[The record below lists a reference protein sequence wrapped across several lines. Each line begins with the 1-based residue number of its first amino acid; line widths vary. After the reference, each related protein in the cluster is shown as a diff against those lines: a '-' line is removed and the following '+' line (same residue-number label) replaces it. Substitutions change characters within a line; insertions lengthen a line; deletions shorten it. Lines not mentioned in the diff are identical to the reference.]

1 MVLGGLQAFSLVSIL
16 LLILPGWLGVK
27 LYLRRVKRQDRL
39 NRLDT
44 VALSIGVSVSAIAGL
59 SFVFILYYT
68 IGYQLLTP
76 TKPLVIPPV
85 SGLLLLTKSLLLAGM
100 NYVLLV
106 SSAAQLG
113 EYCASEG
120 YFMGQLPNP
129 PNSVWR
135 TQLESIENSPG
146 DDHIRVVTADDDHIS
161 GKLGGWSVDSKD
173 LVVEEPERIE
183 ADTGEHGQS
192 SELLDSRMYLHD
204 SEIARVY
211 VGQPNTADESSVS
224 PDRPE
229 PEADRELG
237 ELDKTASESSGSDE

>member
-27 LYLRRVKRQDRL
+27 LYLRGVKRQDRL

-44 VALSIGVSVSAIAGL
+44 VVVSICVSLGVLSVLALCYVVLLAALVIITPGSGSWLPALERL
-59 SFVFILYYT
+59 S
-68 IGYQLLTP
+68 
-76 TKPLVIPPV
+76 PLVSLSWLGIGNYILVV
-85 SGLLLLTKSLLLAGM
+85 ST
-100 NYVLLV
+100 
-106 SSAAQLG
+106 AAAVG
-113 EYCASEG
+113 KYCAREG
-120 YFMGQLPNP
+120 YFMRQLPDP

-135 TQLESIENSPG
+135 RQLESIENSPG

-192 SELLDSRMYLHD
+192 SEPLDSRMYLHH